1 LPTVTID
8 ALQGKPKEIV
18 MNSHVQRTVGELGT
32 LQVVKFLLWVVA
44 AALAFVLLA
53 NWPPHGSV
61 ASAADRLPAVHVNS
75 DYVSSDPSLPSAS
88 AVFAGRFYEASQPV
102 DTF

>member
-1 LPTVTID
+1 MNTQHLPHPI
-8 ALQGKPKEIV
+8 LQ
-18 MNSHVQRTVGELGT
+18 LGT

-61 ASAADRLPAVHVNS
+61 ASAAAGLPAASVS
-75 DYVSSDPSLPSAS
+75 SEYVGSDPSVPSAS
-88 AVFAGRFYEASQPV
+88 SVFAGRLYEASQPI